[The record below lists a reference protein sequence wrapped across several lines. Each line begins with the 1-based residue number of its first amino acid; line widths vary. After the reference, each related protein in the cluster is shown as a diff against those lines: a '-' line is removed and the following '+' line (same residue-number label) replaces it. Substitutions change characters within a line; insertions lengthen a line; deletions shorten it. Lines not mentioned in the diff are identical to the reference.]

1 MTEQQQ
7 QWDEWNRQDEIERQ
21 ESLTPHPR
29 TQGDTLKKTV
39 LKIASPWKIFVVQ
52 GGNRIK
58 MVLLP
63 VRRFTTCFHG
73 NRDETAELGHSFI
86 FEAWGMGAW
95 DTAPAQQPRPLKGT
109 QKEDR
114 LQRQYPVASPCV
126 PAPETVFGLCSTQDT
141 VPRCTTCGML
151 NIQTCKKPWFS
162 CHDCHVVFFFY
173 LNAML
178 ILLEDLL

>member
-21 ESLTPHPR
+21 ESLTSHPR
-29 TQGDTLKKTV
+29 KHGDTLKKTV

-63 VRRFTTCFHG
+63 VLRFTTCFHG

-95 DTAPAQQPRPLKGT
+95 DTAPAQQPRPLKGRT
-109 QKEDR
+109 DCSVST
-114 LQRQYPVASPCV
+114 LWPVLVYLPQRQSLGCARHKI
-126 PAPETVFGLCSTQDT
+126 LCPD
-141 VPRCTTCGML
+141 
-151 NIQTCKKPWFS
+151 
-162 CHDCHVVFFFY
+162 
-173 LNAML
+173 A
-178 ILLEDLL
+178 LLVEC